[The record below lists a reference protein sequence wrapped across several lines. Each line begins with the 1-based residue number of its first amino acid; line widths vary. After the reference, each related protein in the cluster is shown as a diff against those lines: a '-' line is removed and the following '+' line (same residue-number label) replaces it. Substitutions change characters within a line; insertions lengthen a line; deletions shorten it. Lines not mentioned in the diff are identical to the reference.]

1 MRFAMNPNALI
12 TIGSKINKLS
22 VLLCLVSLISMG
34 CASPELQEKELETQ
48 KSRARAHTD
57 LGAAYF
63 QQKQWEIALEEFTVA
78 TKIDPNFASAYNGLG
93 LVNAQLGKDELA
105 DENFRKAIQL
115 EPLNSEAHNNY
126 GSFLC
131 GKNRFDESITE
142 FLAAVKNPLY
152 ATPAMAYTNAAI
164 CSIRKKNSVDAETY
178 LQKALQLEPLS
189 QAAAYQLSS
198 IQFKRNDAVTAKRT
212 LQNVLLNRPGPE
224 VLWLAI
230 QIERAVGA
238 KDAEA
243 SYALQLRRQFPDSE
257 QTKLLLGGVNRE

>member
-1 MRFAMNPNALI
+1 MHSNVINTRD
-12 TIGSKINKLS
+12 SKINRFS
-22 VLLCLVSLISMG
+22 MLLCLVSFMVVG

-48 KSRARAHTD
+48 RSRARAHTD

-93 LVNAQLGKDELA
+93 LVNAQLGKDDLA
-105 DENFRKAIQL
+105 DANFKKAIQL
-115 EPLNSEAHNNY
+115 EPMNSESHNNY

-131 GKNRFDESITE
+131 GQNRIDESIAE

-164 CSIRKKNSVDAETY
+164 CSMRKSNSVDAETY

-189 QAAAYQLSS
+189 QVAAYQLSS
-198 IQFKRNDAVTAKRT
+198 IQFKRNDAVTAKKT